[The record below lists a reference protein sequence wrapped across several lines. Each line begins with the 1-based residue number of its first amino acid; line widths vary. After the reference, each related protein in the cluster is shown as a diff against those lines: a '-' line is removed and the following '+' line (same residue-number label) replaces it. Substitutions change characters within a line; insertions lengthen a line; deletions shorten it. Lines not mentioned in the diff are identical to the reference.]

1 MQNEIARNE
10 GRCPGFKRQSTGI
23 VDLMMMGTGDIHCK
37 SKIKIY
43 IFANIIGQMM
53 QN

>member
-10 GRCPGFKRQSTGI
+10 GAVMVLSAKVLG
-23 VDLMMMGTGDIHCK
+23 LLMGTGDIHCK